1 MANDL
6 FSLQGKAY
14 SAIRDPVTGKPG
26 KLTFLGNC
34 SKASAS
40 LNPNISKKY
49 ESQTGKRYL
58 YGQLMKERD
67 ATFNIVFD
75 ELKKE
80 ALLLGLM
87 GAAASVAGG
96 TVAAEAF
103 PTGLVAGDSV
113 QLANQLVSALAVTDS
128 AVGPATLVAGT
139 HYAQDPNGGS
149 VVDILNVGGFTQP
162 FKAAYSYAAIDNITM
177 MTDTVL
183 PERYIVFDGVD
194 SFTGGLINVHLFRVQ
209 FPPAK
214 DFNLIDPDWGGLD
227 LTGGILYDPINAG
240 IANMGGFGRI
250 NKTPQTT

>member
-26 KLTFLGNC
+26 KLTFLGNV

-67 ATFNIVFD
+67 ATFNVVFD

-80 ALLLGLM
+80 ALVLGLM
-87 GAAASVAGG
+87 GAAASIAGG
-96 TVAAEAF
+96 VVAAEAF
-103 PTGLVAGDSV
+103 PAGLVAGDSV
-113 QLANQLVSALAVTDS
+113 QLAHQLVTGLAIVDS
-128 AVGPATLVAGT
+128 AAAPLVAGVN
-139 HYAQDPNGGS
+139 YAQDPNGGS
-149 VVDILNVGGFTQP
+149 VVDILNVGAFVQP
-162 FKAAYSYAAIDNITM
+162 FSAAYNFATVDNITM
-177 MTDTVL
+177 MTDIVL

-227 LTGGILYDPINAG
+227 LTGGILYDPINAA